1 MENKLK
7 EQATSLELGTMF
19 VLCGNAALP
28 MHIPNIAV
36 FVRQDHR
43 MEVSMGKFHI
53 CSAHWSRYDK
63 AVRP

>member
-1 MENKLK
+1 
-7 EQATSLELGTMF
+7 

-53 CSAHWSRYDK
+53 CSAHWSRCDK